1 MVVVQAEGC
10 APIVRAF
17 TAGEEFASR
26 WENAVT
32 VAAGLRVPQA
42 IGDFLILRALRESR
56 GTAVAVSERELVE
69 GARELAPPRGNPCL
83 SEGGPLWLSSRSS
96 SSKDGFPPK
105 NGSSC
110 SASETASNIRKPKEQ
125 RRLRE
130 NSTW

>member
-1 MVVVQAEGC
+1 MVAVQAEGC

-83 SEGGPLWLSSRSS
+83 SGG
-96 SSKDGFPPK
+96 
-105 NGSSC
+105 
-110 SASETASNIRKPKEQ
+110 SATLAALKELLFQGWVSPKE
-125 RRLRE
+125 RVVLFSIGSGLKYPE
-130 NSTW
+130 T